1 MSFFRAYLVPL
12 LGLGLFT
19 AAVAC
24 RSNSDGDSTSDDD
37 GPGGS
42 GSGANNAGGGQNT
55 GGNGEG
61 GIAGCEGPET
71 TVQEI
76 TTGAVGQGAK
86 VSVNGV
92 VAMSHKWLVSHS
104 KTSHNC
110 LWGVF
115 VSAPGLTET
124 GPNTGMLVLSY
135 GTKASIP
142 EGQTEEYCP
151 RLGQD
156 PVGDRIPDN
165 VKPGDVLD
173 LVGVVDRFPDPPM
186 CTAPDPA
193 NKIGMLQ
200 LNQVCKADLVGQATP
215 PTPKTLSAAEIAKIS
230 SVDEADNGFH
240 DQWGGVKVRIE
251 DVGVTPEAG
260 AVVGMYGI
268 IHLANGVEVGDKLYY
283 RGYSNNVCHEG
294 PVFSE
299 PTMTFDR
306 VDGFHYLNWCTWGLQ
321 TNDKC
326 ADFAPRSEDCTAD
339 ECTPDFLQ

>member
-1 MSFFRAYLVPL
+1 MLSFRTYLAPALL
-12 LGLGLFT
+12 LGFV
-19 AAVAC
+19 AATAC
-24 RSNSDGDSTSDDD
+24 RNSSNDDNSTDGEGGEGAGNATTTT
-37 GPGGS
+37 GQNMGGS
-42 GSGANNAGGGQNT
+42 GGGD
-55 GGNGEG
+55 
-61 GIAGCEGPET
+61 IAGCEGPEA
-71 TVQEI
+71 TVQEV
-76 TTGAVGQGAK
+76 TTGVFGQGSK
-86 VSVNGV
+86 VSMNGV

-124 GPNTGMLVLSY
+124 APNSGVLILSY
-135 GTKASIP
+135 GHKATIP
-142 EGQTEEYCP
+142 EGETQEYCP

-156 PVGDRIPDN
+156 ETGDRIPDN

-173 LVGVVDRFPDPPM
+173 VVGVVDRFPDPPM
-186 CTAPDPA
+186 CEAPDPPNEA
-193 NKIGMLQ
+193 GMLQ
-200 LNQVCKADLVGQATP
+200 VNQVCKADIVGQATP
-215 PTPKTLSAAEIAKIS
+215 PTPKVMTGADITKLSSPSDKE
-230 SVDEADNGFH
+230 FH

-294 PVFSE
+294 PVFSD
-299 PTMTFDR
+299 PTMMFDR
-306 VDGFHYLNWCTWGLQ
+306 VDAFHYLNWCTWGLQ

-326 ADFAPRSEDCTAD
+326 ADFSPRSEDCTAD
-339 ECTPDFLQ
+339 VCEPDFKQ

>member
-1 MSFFRAYLVPL
+1 MLSFRAYLVPL
-12 LGLGLFT
+12 VGLGLVI
-19 AAVAC
+19 AAVSC
-24 RSNSDGDSTSDDD
+24 RSGGDGDSPSDDA
-37 GPGGS
+37 GAGGE
-42 GSGANNAGGGQNT
+42 GAGQVGGGQNQ

-61 GIAGCEGPET
+61 GIAGCEGPEA
-71 TVQEI
+71 TVQEV
-76 TTGAVGQGAK
+76 TTGAFGQGSK

-115 VSAPGLTET
+115 VSAPGLAET

-142 EGQTEEYCP
+142 PGETQEYCP

-156 PVGDRIPDN
+156 PTGDKIPDN

-173 LVGVVDRFPDPPM
+173 LVGVVDRFPDPPE
-186 CTAPDPA
+186 CTAPDPI

-200 LNQVCKADLVGQATP
+200 LNQVCKADVVGQTTP
-215 PTPKTLSAAEIAKIS
+215 PTPKVLSAAEIAKIS
-230 SVDEADNGFH
+230 SVDEADNTFH

-251 DVGVTPEAG
+251 NAGVTPEAG

-268 IHLANGVEVGDKLYY
+268 IHLANGVEVGDKIYY
-283 RGYSNNVCHEG
+283 RGYSNNICHEG
-294 PVFSE
+294 PVFSD
-299 PTMTFDR
+299 PMMTFDR
-306 VDGFHYLNWCTWGLQ
+306 VDGFHYLSWCTWGLQ

-326 ADFAPRSEDCTAD
+326 ADFSPRSEDCTAD
-339 ECTPDFLQ
+339 VCQPDFLQ